1 MLHSKF
7 WQGFFAIVP
16 LLALFA
22 MLGAYFFF
30 VYDLIVSA
38 EAWEASGQDPTASE
52 VFSMMTPFF
61 IGIIILSILSLG
73 SFVFYLAHAIQ
84 NPNLKSD
91 MRVIYIVLFVIMG
104 GISQLVYWL
113 VECQGKRGQTAK
125 AV

>member
-7 WQGFFAIVP
+7 WQGFFAVIP
-16 LLALFA
+16 LLALIA

-30 VYDLIVSA
+30 VYDIVVSA
-38 EAWEASGQDPTASE
+38 EAWEAAGQEPTARE
-52 VFSMMTPFF
+52 VLTKMTPFF
-61 IGIIILSILSLG
+61 VGIIVVSILSLG
-73 SFVFYLAHAIQ
+73 SFIFYLAHAIQ

-91 MRVIYIVLFVIMG
+91 MRIIYIVLFVLIG

-113 VECQGKRGQTAK
+113 VECQGKRGQTAR